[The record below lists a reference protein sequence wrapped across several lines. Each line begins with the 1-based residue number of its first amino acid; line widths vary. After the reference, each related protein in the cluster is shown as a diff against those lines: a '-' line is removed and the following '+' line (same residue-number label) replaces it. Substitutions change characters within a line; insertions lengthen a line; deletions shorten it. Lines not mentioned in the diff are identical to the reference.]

1 MQTLLSGTRHIPIP
15 TGDRQPLDFSNLSP
29 SKIHEHGLM
38 SEQQKSRVLD
48 INKIAATTIPSMA
61 YMFSDKLATS
71 AENTSDN
78 LAQRRRHSI
87 GLQCNTILT
96 IF

>member
-1 MQTLLSGTRHIPIP
+1 MT
-15 TGDRQPLDFSNLSP
+15 
-29 SKIHEHGLM
+29 
-38 SEQQKSRVLD
+38 EQQKSRVLD

-78 LAQRRRHSI
+78 LAQRGRHSI
-87 GLQCNTILT
+87 GLQCNYSSLQIASLFDVLVPEFT
-96 IF
+96 

>member
-1 MQTLLSGTRHIPIP
+1 MT
-15 TGDRQPLDFSNLSP
+15 
-29 SKIHEHGLM
+29 
-38 SEQQKSRVLD
+38 EQQKSRVLD

-78 LAQRRRHSI
+78 LTQRGRHSI
-87 GLQCNTILT
+87 GLQCNICFVVAKYLA
-96 IF
+96 FYVRFP